1 MLTLTVTGSGIVG
14 MFRSIHKSWLMLPIL
29 LLLAPA
35 FTRAEVSVMKPA
47 PARGLVRSDG
57 SLPVSLSTAQ
67 WVTALGNIQYANDRF
82 LVSGSPKPVFS
93 KQQIQTLAP
102 QIQQALAGIRAG
114 QAVAFQQDKVRG
126 NIFFS
131 NGRLYWYFSRIEN
144 DPAFK
149 LTNLAE
155 EDARISNTVESV
167 SEDDIDTSYWRLVPQ
182 QDQTL
187 YRNRP
192 DMLAMPVSTLA
203 PDTHTFV
210 QPSEPPARIQSH
222 AATIAP
228 DHSDTAGRIGILH
241 RLLDKELITKDEYRK
256 KLGMIISEYET
267 QHPSPKAGLEFLQML
282 NKKSLLPPDMLQEQ
296 RQQILDRL

>member
-1 MLTLTVTGSGIVG
+1 
-14 MFRSIHKSWLMLPIL
+14 MFRSIHKFWLMLPVL
-29 LLLAPA
+29 LLLAPSL
-35 FTRAEVSVMKPA
+35 TRAEVSVMKPA

-67 WVTALGNIQYANDRF
+67 WVTALGNIQYANDSF

-93 KQQIQTLAP
+93 NQQIHTLAP
-102 QIQQALAGIRAG
+102 QIQQILANIRAG
-114 QAVAFQQDKVRG
+114 QAVAFQQDKIQG

-131 NGRLYWYFSRIEN
+131 HGRLYWYFSRIEN

-149 LTNLAE
+149 LTDLAE
-155 EDARISNTVESV
+155 EDARISNTVEAV
-167 SEDDIDTSYWRLVPQ
+167 SEDDIDTSYWRLLPQ
-182 QDQTL
+182 QGQAL

-203 PDTHTFV
+203 RNTRTAVLPAV
-210 QPSEPPARIQSH
+210 KPSEPPARQSH
-222 AATIAP
+222 AATISP
-228 DHSDTAGRIGILH
+228 DHSNTAGRIGILH

-267 QHPSPKAGLEFLQML
+267 QHPSPGASLELLQML
-282 NKKSLLPPDMLQEQ
+282 NKKSLIPPDMLQEQ
-296 RQQILDRL
+296 RQRILDRL